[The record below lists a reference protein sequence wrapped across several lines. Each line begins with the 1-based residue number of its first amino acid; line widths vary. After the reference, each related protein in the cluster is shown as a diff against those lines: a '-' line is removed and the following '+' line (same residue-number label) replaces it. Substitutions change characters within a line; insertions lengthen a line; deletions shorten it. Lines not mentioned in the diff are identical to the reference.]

1 MSAAGPNAKPL
12 DGRLPPA
19 RRPSHG
25 RAVAT
30 MVLVTLLWSMAGV
43 VTRQLEAARSFEVT
57 FWRSFFNAGAMAVLL
72 FAWRGRA
79 VFASLRQGGWGLWV
93 SGLMWSVMYTCFMVA
108 LTLTTVANVLVT
120 MALGPLMTALL
131 ARVALGARLPVRTWG
146 AIAVAALGIGWMYG
160 QEFSSADSRHLLGT
174 LVALGVPLAAAVN
187 WTVIQR
193 ASHGRAGAGQDML
206 PAVLIG
212 AVLSAAVSL
221 PLAWPLQASTPDLG
235 WLALLG
241 VFQLAVP
248 CLLAVQ
254 VARILPAAEV
264 ALLGLLEVV
273 FGVAWA
279 WLGAH
284 EAPSVHVLIGGALV
298 LGALAFNE
306 WLALRRRAAPVDPA
320 TGSLQS

>member
-1 MSAAGPNAKPL
+1 MSGAGPSAKRL
-12 DGRLPPA
+12 DGAPVEPWRL
-19 RRPSHG
+19 SHG
-25 RAVAT
+25 QAAAV
-30 MVLVTLLWSMAGV
+30 MIVVTLLWSIAGV

-57 FWRSFFNAGAMAVLL
+57 FWRSFFNACCMAVVMLV
-72 FAWRGRA
+72 WRGRGL
-79 VFASLRQGGWGLWV
+79 FLSLRQGGWGLWL
-93 SGLMWSVMYTCFMVA
+93 SGVMWAVMYTCFMVA

-131 ARVALGARLPVRTWG
+131 ARLTLGARLSVRTWW
-146 AIAVAALGIGWMYG
+146 AIAVAGAGIAWMYG
-160 QEFSSADSRHLLGT
+160 QEFSSADARHLLGT
-174 LVALGVPLAAAVN
+174 VVALGVPLAAAVN

-193 ASHGRAGAGQDML
+193 ASHRTSGAGQDML

-212 AVLSAAVSL
+212 AVLSAAATL
-221 PLAWPLQASTPDLG
+221 PLALPFQASGRDLG
-235 WLALLG
+235 WLATLG

-284 EAPSVHVLIGGALV
+284 EAPSVHVVGGGALV

-306 WLALRRRAAPVDPA
+306 WLGLRRRALRPDL
-320 TGSLQS
+320 S